1 MITAARQEVERW
13 LGRVCRQ
20 TDFTGVKLRYHST
33 SRECEPE
40 PATEQWLRLDQAQS
54 LAGPHARQPMQDT
67 TGVAWQTAVR
77 LQGETLGHLQISL
90 TEQTPLGEPFM
101 RACALA
107 EQISR
112 MAHWYGQRMEVD
124 ARAVPGAAWSESAL
138 EQGVVRDVV
147 EETLK
152 SVLKLTS
159 YRGVAFFLLQPDG
172 GSLQLKHYL
181 HQELEPLQVTGRE
194 LLTADH
200 DRQALL
206 TGLSVC
212 TRQST
217 LDAQWLPEHVQTG
230 VCVRVSSPCGAI
242 GTLWAYDRR
251 IRNVRDRDLHVVQSI
266 AAQLGVLLSRAVES
280 YQSASHR
287 RLKVELSLAAAT
299 QPPKQIAY
307 ASPDQRFEAHG
318 LCTSR
323 FDVGGDLCEVI
334 PLDEQRSYVIV
345 GDASGNSIPAA
356 MVMTAVRGAVHAL
369 LADEPTV
376 GVQSTPAPLEP
387 ARFMGRLNRML
398 VNMTASHQFMSC
410 ICGLFDLGRRE
421 FTFCNAGHPAPVHLN
436 QQGVNYLPSHG
447 LLLGIDAAV
456 NYSQAQVTVLPGDVI
471 VLYTDGI
478 SEALNQGNRM
488 FRQDGIATAA
498 QLHQHEAPEKITS
511 AIWNR
516 MLAHRSSQH
525 DADDATILSIKLA

>member
-1 MITAARQEVERW
+1 MITAAHQEVERW
-13 LGRVCRQ
+13 LGKVCRQ
-20 TDFTGVKLRYHST
+20 TDFPGLKLRYRSA
-33 SRECEPE
+33 SRESDPE
-40 PATEQWLRLDQAQS
+40 SATEQWLRLDGAQS
-54 LAGPHARQPMQDT
+54 LAGPHVRQPAHDS
-67 TGVAWQTAVR
+67 TGVAWQTEVR
-77 LQGETLGHLQISL
+77 LQGETLGHLQINL
-90 TEQTPLGEPFM
+90 TEQAPLGEPFM

-124 ARAVPGAAWSESAL
+124 ARAIPEAGWSESAL

-159 YRGVAFFLLQPDG
+159 YRGVAFFLLQPNG
-172 GSLQLKHYL
+172 GSLQLKQYL
-181 HQELEPLQVTGRE
+181 HQTLEPLQVTGRE

-212 TRQST
+212 TRQSP
-217 LDAQWLPEHVQTG
+217 LDGQWLPEHVQTG

-251 IRNVRDRDLHVVQSI
+251 VRNVRDRDLHVVQSI

-307 ASPDQRFEAHG
+307 ASPNRQLEAHG
-318 LCTSR
+318 LCLSR

-334 PLDEQRSYVIV
+334 PIDDQRVYVIV

-356 MVMTAVRGAVHAL
+356 MVMTAVRGGVHAL
-369 LADEPTV
+369 LVEEQTS
-376 GVQSTPAPLEP
+376 GSQSTPAPPEP
-387 ARFMGRLNRML
+387 ARFMCRLNRML
-398 VNMTASHQFMSC
+398 VNLTASHQFMSC
-410 ICGLFDLGRRE
+410 ICGLLDVGRRE
-421 FTFCNAGHPAPVHLN
+421 FTFCNAGHPAPVHIN

-447 LLLGIDAAV
+447 LLLGIEAAV
-456 NYSQAQVTVLPGDVI
+456 TYSQTRVTVSPGDLL

-478 SEALNQGNRM
+478 SEALSQGNRM

-498 QLHQHEAPEKITS
+498 QLHQHESPEKITS

-516 MLAHRSSQH
+516 MLAHRSNHH